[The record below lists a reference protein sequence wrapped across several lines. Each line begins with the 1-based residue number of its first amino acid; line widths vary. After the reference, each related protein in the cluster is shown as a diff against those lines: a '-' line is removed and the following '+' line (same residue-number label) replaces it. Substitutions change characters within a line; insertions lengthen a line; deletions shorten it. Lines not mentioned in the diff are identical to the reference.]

1 MNNAIKTTPTMT
13 QAKSSTMTLAQFR
26 SHFPGAEK
34 NTYMDVSA
42 RGVISRDAREALDDY
57 LDSRLMQGGDKAA
70 MFQTIEGLRQRFAH
84 FVGAAAD
91 EVAYTK
97 NVSEGLN
104 AIIASFDWQAGD
116 RIVYCPDL
124 EHPNNVYPWRHLA
137 NRTGVELVAVAAV
150 DGRIDPVH
158 LVNAIDE
165 RTRMVTVSSVPFTP
179 GLVTDLAPIGAA
191 CRERG
196 IFLLVDAVQSV
207 GILETDVEALG
218 IDAFAVS
225 TQKGLLGLYGMGFLY
240 CRREWAE
247 RLSPAYVARFSV
259 DLGDADEAALGGDAF
274 SLMPG
279 ARRFEIGN
287 YNFAA
292 ATALAASLGLL
303 EQVTAARIEAH
314 VRELAQRLASGMEAL
329 GLPLIGSAAG
339 PERGSIVCVGA
350 LGGGGHD
357 SVDDSRLQALYDHL
371 QSNGVRLSIRRG
383 LLRFS
388 LHGYNEVADVD
399 RVLELA
405 EQRSSRNRGGR

>member
-1 MNNAIKTTPTMT
+1 MSSAVNTTRAATPAT
-13 QAKSSTMTLAQFR
+13 ASTMTPAEFR
-26 SHFPGAEK
+26 SHFPGAQS
-34 NTYMDVSA
+34 NVYMDVSA
-42 RGVISRDAREALDDY
+42 RGVIPRDARQALDVY
-57 LDSRLMQGGDKAA
+57 LDTRLMQGGDKAA
-70 MFQTIEGLRQRFAH
+70 MFATVESLRQRFAR

-104 AIIASFDWQAGD
+104 AIIAAFDWQPGD
-116 RIVYCPDL
+116 RIVYCPEL

-137 NRTGVELVAVAAV
+137 NRAGVELVAVAAV
-150 DGRIDPVH
+150 DGRIDPAHV
-158 LVNAIDE
+158 VDAIDE

-207 GILETDVEALG
+207 GILATDVDALG

-247 RLSPAYVARFSV
+247 RLNPAYVARFSV
-259 DLGDADEAALGGDAF
+259 DLGDAHEAALGGDSF

-292 ATALAASLGLL
+292 ATALEASLGLI
-303 EQVTAARIEAH
+303 ERVTVARIETH
-314 VRELAQRLASGMEAL
+314 VRELAQRLASGVEAL
-329 GLPLIGSAAG
+329 GLPLIGPATGS
-339 PERGSIVCVGA
+339 ERGSIVCVGA
-350 LGGGGHD
+350 LGDGGHD
-357 SVDDSRLQALYDHL
+357 SVDDARLHALYEHL

-405 EQRSSRNRGGR
+405 S